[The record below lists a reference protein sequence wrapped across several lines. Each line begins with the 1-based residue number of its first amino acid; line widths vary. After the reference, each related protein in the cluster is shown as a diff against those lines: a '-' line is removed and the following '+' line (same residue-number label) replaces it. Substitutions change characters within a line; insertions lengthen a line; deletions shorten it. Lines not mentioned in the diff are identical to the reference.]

1 MTTREPRTA
10 NAVAT
15 GRYLYGVVRAD
26 ALAALEDAE
35 LGPDGFLLPVRHE
48 GLCALTSAAP
58 AELGREEL
66 ARHADL
72 TQRVFERVTILPARF
87 GVVFSDADEVVAE
100 LLRPYQ
106 DQLTAQLDRLDG
118 MVQVDVTCI
127 HREEQ
132 ALALLLRADR
142 ALAARRRE
150 ANRSYMAAIRVGQR
164 VAMGLERLRARD
176 AAIARELLRRRALEE
191 RPSGMSHEHMFLHS
205 AFLVRASDVGAFDD
219 AVGELRRRLPHALT
233 RAVGPRPPYAFV
245 ELRDERKEPTW
256 A

>member
-1 MTTREPRTA
+1 MTTREPPTA

-26 ALAALEDAE
+26 ALAALEDAG
-35 LGPDGFLLPVRHE
+35 LDLDGFLLPVCHE
-48 GLCALTSAAP
+48 GLCGLTSAVP
-58 AELGREEL
+58 AELGREAL
-66 ARHADL
+66 VRHADL

-87 GVVFSDADEVVAE
+87 GVVFSGADQVVAE

-118 MVQVDVTCI
+118 MVQVDVTCV

-132 ALALLLRADR
+132 ALALLLRSDR
-142 ALAARRRE
+142 ALAVRRRE
-150 ANRSYMAAIRVGQR
+150 ATRSYMAAVRVGQR
-164 VAMGLERLRARD
+164 VALGLERLRARD
-176 AAIARELLRRRALEE
+176 AATAHELLRRRALEE
-191 RPSGMSHEHMFLHS
+191 RPSALSHQHMFLHS
-205 AFLVRASDVGAFDD
+205 AFLVRASDVGAFDG

-245 ELRDERKEPTW
+245 ELRHQRKEPTW